1 MFLLEDRR
9 TIHNLIYTVIT
20 TVKGSKEPLPWIKVN
35 PLDLSIGLCADLL
48 INGMC
53 GSVYELFYYSWL
65 FVSLVI
71 IVNQNHDCLKYRSV
85 TLPVFLLEDRRTIH
99 NLIYTVITSVKRSKE
114 PLPWKN
120 VNPLDLSIGLCADLL
135 INGMCGSVYELFYY
149 SWLFVF
155 FFVCLVF
162 WLGTKLA
169 FLQCTVGMTTIW
181 TTNKHKTLRLGW
193 IKLTREHA

>member
-20 TVKGSKEPLPWIKVN
+20 TVKGSKEPLPWIEVN

-71 IVNQNHDCLKYRSV
+71 IVNQNHYCLKYRNV

-99 NLIYTVITSVKRSKE
+99 NLIYTVITTVKGSKE
-114 PLPWKN
+114 PLPWIE

-155 FFVCLVF
+155 CLFVWFFDWEQNWLSYSAQLV
-162 WLGTKLA
+162 WQLSEQL
-169 FLQCTVGMTTIW
+169 
-181 TTNKHKTLRLGW
+181 TNIKPSGW
-193 IKLTREHA
+193 AE